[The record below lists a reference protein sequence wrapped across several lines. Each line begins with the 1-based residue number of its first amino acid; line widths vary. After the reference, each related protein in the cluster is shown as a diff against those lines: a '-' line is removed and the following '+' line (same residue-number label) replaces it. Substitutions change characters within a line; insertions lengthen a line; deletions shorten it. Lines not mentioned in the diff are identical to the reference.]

1 MDPYDLTV
9 RQIKEQLRA
18 RGVRLTGNKATLQ
31 NRLLDTL
38 DIERREV
45 RRQREARRRANDES
59 QRKRMAD
66 LPDSKNPFK
75 TTFKDLQEQAR
86 VGNPTARG
94 AVLEALKKIDSMIN
108 PETGEKYTV
117 DELDRMS
124 FDTPTYDRGDG
135 SSVLVGQGPAVEAEK
150 AARASLES
158 KGVSTGGGGGGGGG
172 FGGGYSEEI
181 SSEQWQRIRNGSLT
195 EDEAEWENDPDNYDE
210 DGNMYEYGYYPDEDE
225 DDEFI

>member
-9 RQIKEQLRA
+9 RQIKELLRA

-31 NRLLDTL
+31 DRLVDTL
-38 DIERREV
+38 DIER
-45 RRQREARRRANDES
+45 REARRRANDEA

-117 DELDRMS
+117 DELDRMT

-158 KGVSTGGGGGGGGG
+158 KGVSTGGGGGG
-172 FGGGYSEEI
+172 FGGGYADDI
-181 SSEQWQRIRNGSLT
+181 TSEQWQRIRAGSMT
-195 EDEAEWENDPDNYDE
+195 EEEAEWENDPDNYDE
-210 DGNMYEYGYYPDEDE
+210 DGNMYEVGYYPDEDE